1 MKFPDTRPGPEV
13 VAAMLCS
20 AALTAQLV
28 GGKAARDALFLAQL
42 SVTSLPT
49 MVIVTSLASIAL
61 VVASSKGIA
70 RLTPAIFVPLAYWAS
85 AMLFIVEWAL
95 TSLTPK
101 VAPVLVY
108 LHMSALGPVLASGF
122 WLIATES
129 FDPRTAKK
137 RFGQIAGAGTLGGIV
152 GGLLAERTGA
162 IFGVTAVL
170 PFLAVLNVLGALAV
184 RRLAAPQASHAATS
198 TPAAARSLAP
208 ESLQSGLRVFNEVP
222 YLRHL
227 AALVLLGT
235 MSAAFVDYVFKVQ
248 AVQAFGRGEHLLR
261 FFAIYYTATS
271 VITFIVQASSS
282 RFLLERFGLALAT
295 SLPSVAVL
303 GGSVLALV
311 APDFRAIV
319 GVRGAETIFRGS
331 LFRFGYELFYTPIP
345 AAQKR
350 SVKSII
356 DVGFDRLGDAVGAGI
371 IRLVLLTA
379 PVAQYSILLFLGVAS
394 SGVAVI
400 VASRLN
406 RGYIRSLEK
415 SLLNRAVEFDL
426 SDVQDGTTR
435 TTMIKTLA
443 HRRGTLDVARTG
455 DTKASAPNA
464 GIAAAGDPEVQEIL
478 WLRSRN
484 REQTIKVLRR
494 DECLTAG
501 LVPHVIPLLAWGPV
515 ASDAVFALRKVA
527 EERVGELAD
536 ALIDPNQD
544 FAVRRRLARVFSVC
558 VSQRAVDSLMLGLD
572 DLRFEVRFQCGRSLA
587 AVVDRN
593 PRVRIDRERIL
604 EVVLR
609 EVAVGR
615 PVWESRRLLDG
626 LEAGD
631 TGSFVDEFVRDR
643 AGQSLAHVFTLLSFV
658 MAKDPLL
665 IAFRGLHTGDRN
677 LRGTALE
684 YLEGVLP
691 QPIRDH
697 LWPFL
702 EDNRPRSGSPR
713 PREEILADL
722 LRSNNSIMVNLE
734 ELKRLGLDGR
744 AGAAEPASVSSGA
757 NPFDPGA

>member
-1 MKFPDTRPGPEV
+1 
-13 VAAMLCS
+13 
-20 AALTAQLV
+20 
-28 GGKAARDALFLAQL
+28 
-42 SVTSLPT
+42 
-49 MVIVTSLASIAL
+49 
-61 VVASSKGIA
+61 
-70 RLTPAIFVPLAYWAS
+70 
-85 AMLFIVEWAL
+85 
-95 TSLTPK
+95 
-101 VAPVLVY
+101 
-108 LHMSALGPVLASGF
+108 
-122 WLIATES
+122 
-129 FDPRTAKK
+129 
-137 RFGQIAGAGTLGGIV
+137 
-152 GGLLAERTGA
+152 
-162 IFGVTAVL
+162 
-170 PFLAVLNVLGALAV
+170 
-184 RRLAAPQASHAATS
+184 
-198 TPAAARSLAP
+198 
-208 ESLQSGLRVFNEVP
+208 VFNEVP

-235 MSAAFVDYVFKVQ
+235 MGAAFVDYVFKVQ

-282 RFLLERFGLALAT
+282 RFVLERFGLALAT

-303 GGSVLALV
+303 GGSVFALV
-311 APDFRAIV
+311 VPDFRAIV

-350 SVKSII
+350 SVKSVI

-379 PVAQYSILLFLGVAS
+379 PVAQYSILLFIGMAS

-415 SLLNRAVEFDL
+415 SLLNRAVDFDL

-435 TTMIKTLA
+435 TTMIRTLA
-443 HRRGTLDVARTG
+443 HHREASEPGESRSSSLISGI
-455 DTKASAPNA
+455 ASAA
-464 GIAAAGDPEVQEIL
+464 DPEVQEIL

-484 REQTIKVLRR
+484 REQMIKVLRR
-494 DECLTAG
+494 EECLTPG

-515 ASDAVFALRKVA
+515 ASDALFALRKVA
-527 EERVGELAD
+527 EERVGELTD

-587 AVVDRN
+587 AVLDRN
-593 PRVRIDRERIL
+593 PKVRIDRERIV

-615 PVWESRRLLDG
+615 PVWESRQLLDG
-626 LEAGD
+626 LEPGD
-631 TGSFVDEFVRDR
+631 AGSFVDEFVRDR

-658 MAKDPLL
+658 LAKEPLL
-665 IAFRGLHTGDRN
+665 IAFRGLHTGDQN

-691 QPIRDH
+691 QPIRDR

-702 EDNRPRSGSPR
+702 EDSRPRSRSPR

-722 LRSNNSIMVNLE
+722 LRSNQSIMVTLE
-734 ELKRLGLDGR
+734 ELKR
-744 AGAAEPASVSSGA
+744 AAEPASVSSA